1 MVFVDVVG
9 FTQMARDMR
18 ARVLV
23 AFLGYTFFVMDE
35 VCDATKMWKIKT
47 IGDAYLA
54 VGGIVQSGT
63 RPQIAA
69 VVLSQLPARTAAQV
83 SGSSTSSA
91 IVQRSRLKVMG
102 GIQPAARRPTMVLP
116 AHSRGGITSS
126 TAVPGVIF

>member
-1 MVFVDVVG
+1 MMAVPLSNCSVVFVDVVG

-63 RPQIAA
+63 RPLTDALRFSFA
-69 VVLSQLPARTAAQV
+69 VLDLFSPA
-83 SGSSTSSA
+83 STTTTLHP
-91 IVQRSRLKVMG
+91 IV
-102 GIQPAARRPTMVLP
+102 P
-116 AHSRGGITSS
+116 
-126 TAVPGVIF
+126 